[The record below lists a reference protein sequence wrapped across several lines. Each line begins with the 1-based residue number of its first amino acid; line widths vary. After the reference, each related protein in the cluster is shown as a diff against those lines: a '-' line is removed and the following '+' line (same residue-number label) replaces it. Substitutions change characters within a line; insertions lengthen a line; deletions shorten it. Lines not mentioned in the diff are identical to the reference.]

1 MISLYTS
8 AVLTT
13 AVVAGLAVFS
23 MERSRVASPVVM
35 DSAVMR
41 EAHFYGVARGKA
53 ALIPTPLGDETHVL
67 PTGPF
72 YADGRAQNLLVLDTE
87 VVDGVNT
94 VQRYVVT
101 TLTPSGEARESTS
114 RRIAGSFRN
123 VQGTTVGIMGPG
135 GSLLGDEPMPPVA
148 VSIPEGAVVA
158 ITRIGA

>member
-13 AVVAGLAVFS
+13 AVVAGLAVLS
-23 MERSRVASPVVM
+23 VEASRVPSVTAM

-41 EAHFYGVARGKA
+41 EAHLYGVSRGKA
-53 ALIPTPLGDETHVL
+53 ALVSAPLSDETHVL

-94 VQRYVVT
+94 VQRFVVT
-101 TLTPSGEARESTS
+101 ALTPSGQASESVS
-114 RRIAGSFRN
+114 RRIAGSFRG
-123 VQGTTVGIMGPG
+123 VEGTRVGIMGPG
-135 GSLLGDEPMPPVA
+135 GSLLGDEPMPPVS